1 MDPSFLSLVPAL
13 VAIGLAFLTREVLL
27 SLFLGVVSGGLVMW
41 LSSGDVHEANFVQQF
56 LLASARPEILC
67 DDLARLPVV
76 SRRADGSVGTYR
88 RRVAFC

>member
-41 LSSGDVHEANFVQQF
+41 LSSGDVHEANFVQNFF
-56 LLASARPEILC
+56 LPASAKNLM
-67 DDLARLPVV
+67 
-76 SRRADGSVGTYR
+76 RRSCSSTCGV
-88 RRVAFC
+88 